1 MFKLGRG
8 GGGGRGG
15 GKRSLPLPPPPP
27 TIHRPASA
35 AGARLPIGASS
46 ASALKRPGGTPTDA
60 PAREE
65 TFSLESGGA
74 LDFAAI
80 IRLTPDLVEEIRR
93 VEAQGGTARIKF
105 DSNLN
110 NPTENVIDVG
120 GKEFKF
126 TWSRELGDLCDIYE
140 EHRNGEDGH
149 GLLVESGSAWRKL
162 NVQRILDESTKN
174 HVKMRSEEA
183 ERLSKSRKAI
193 VLDPANP
200 SVKNQAKS
208 MAAAQ
213 VEGNMRRIW
222 KKEPFFKKRKVEPNQ
237 VSNIGPPKSVFRPG
251 TSSKNTAKS
260 MLSESP
266 LPSPPEQ
273 PGPGTSASPFGTGTS
288 LRGDSNHEDTT
299 VLPHLKKEGASNEKE
314 MPSRMAH
321 GAKQGSHGHIGG
333 NGDQPTDLRSMLITL
348 LSDYPKGM
356 SLKALEKAVGE
367 TIPNAAKKIE
377 GIIKNIATFQAPGR
391 YFLKPGVEVESSK
404 RRTSESGSSPE
415 SAHDHPSVAESVHV
429 EKASNKKFEKQTE
442 SSLNLETEPNHFEK
456 IDPVQNSPGL
466 LTSERKVN
474 NDSDGRTGSS
484 SESGS
489 DSESESDSSD
499 SGSDSG
505 SQSRSKSRS
514 PGGSGSASSS
524 DSESDGSSSSKEG
537 SDVHVDIMT
546 SDDEKEE
553 AVQETVA
560 AESKLSSLARSW
572 RAYDGEH
579 EQNNVA
585 LRNQE
590 GQNASSSPND
600 FERGDEM
607 DRAVEATKYF
617 PINRSDNAFENSETE
632 AARSTELNLYQRNS
646 KFSEEGLSFSPH
658 QQRQSEGRQIAY
670 GKVSVSDANEQVS
683 KQALNEKQNL
693 RKDGSGHELSDV
705 TERIS
710 KPKSKRVSS
719 RDLFQEKPKSAKRP
733 KAAIPA
739 QVTSCGKN
747 GDATFSESSHHLS
760 PDRSKQERHKEANNV
775 EWDRYIDNGSQEYG
789 SVMRGRPV
797 ASGNLLRMQPSPDL
811 RNASSIDAEQSGQKI
826 GNLDGRRK
834 ALDSMEKSSRY
845 MENFGRGNRHAEGV
859 SIRHDDSDTFATKN
873 IYIQDKTSM
882 SKDKL
887 HKDMRDENNEVTEKN
902 LAKNAR
908 EITVGDKLSTPD
920 SYNRRQKSDMDK
932 SPVSARTNLLRR
944 ELSDLELG
952 EFREPPAGEESGGVK
967 RQFERKGSFKSLENK
982 VAATDNSNLDTSNG
996 RTASNALNESK
1007 RQPSPNLR
1015 GVNGNQDG
1023 FYRGVPSDGFFDS
1036 TRPQQRAVLSQNQ
1049 QLSRVDHADSEAM
1062 SHFDRPAEFAS
1073 RNETRTNQGVYL
1085 ENHADAPKK
1094 IPASMLPQHDNN
1106 HGGQMGSRNIR
1117 DSKPQKSNALG
1128 DSKNQNKNSFVMEN
1142 DSSGRKKRDSSS
1154 DEDNSLYSKYDKA
1167 CPELKGPVR
1176 DLSQYEE
1183 YVQEYREKYEIYCY
1197 LNKNLE
1203 KIRDDFLKVG
1213 HDLELAKGRDME
1225 EYYNIVE
1232 QLRDMYHH
1240 CGPRQKQ
1247 MKKVFTLLH
1256 EELKN
1261 LKQRIKDF
1269 AEDYTKE

>member
-1 MFKLGRG
+1 
-8 GGGGRGG
+8 
-15 GKRSLPLPPPPP
+15 
-27 TIHRPASA
+27 
-35 AGARLPIGASS
+35 
-46 ASALKRPGGTPTDA
+46 
-60 PAREE
+60 
-65 TFSLESGGA
+65 
-74 LDFAAI
+74 
-80 IRLTPDLVEEIRR
+80 
-93 VEAQGGTARIKF
+93 
-105 DSNLN
+105 
-110 NPTENVIDVG
+110 
-120 GKEFKF
+120 
-126 TWSRELGDLCDIYE
+126 
-140 EHRNGEDGH
+140 
-149 GLLVESGSAWRKL
+149 
-162 NVQRILDESTKN
+162 
-174 HVKMRSEEA
+174 MRSEEA

-237 VSNIGPPKSVFRPG
+237 VSNIAPPKSVFRSG

-260 MLSESP
+260 MPSESP

-299 VLPHLKKEGASNEKE
+299 VPSHLKKEGASNEKE

-321 GAKQGSHGHIGG
+321 GSKQGLRGHIGG
-333 NGDQPTDLRSMLITL
+333 NSDQPTDLRSMLITL
-348 LSDYPKGM
+348 LSDNPKGM

-367 TIPNAAKKIE
+367 TIPNSAKKIE

-415 SAHDHPSVAESVHV
+415 SAHDHPSVAESIHA
-429 EKASNKKFEKQTE
+429 EKASNKKFGQQTE
-442 SSLNLETEPNHFEK
+442 SSLKVEAELNHLEK
-456 IDPVQNSPGL
+456 IDLIQNFPDP

-474 NDSDGRTGSS
+474 NDSDGRTCSS

-537 SDVHVDIMT
+537 SDVHVDIM

-553 AVQETVA
+553 AVHETVA
-560 AESKLSSLARSW
+560 AESKLPSLPRSW

-579 EQNNVA
+579 EQSDVA
-585 LRNQE
+585 QRNQK
-590 GQNASSSPND
+590 GQNASSPLND

-607 DRAVEATKYF
+607 DRAVEATKRF
-617 PINRSDNAFENSETE
+617 PVNRSNNAFESSETE
-632 AARSTELNLYQRNS
+632 AEKDIELELYQRNS
-646 KFSEEGLSFSPH
+646 KFSEEGLSSPH
-658 QQRQSEGRQIAY
+658 QQRQLEGRQIAY
-670 GKVSVSDANEQVS
+670 GKVSVSDANEQVA
-683 KQALNEKQNL
+683 KQGLKEKQKIL
-693 RKDGSGHELSDV
+693 KDGSSHELSDI

-710 KPKSKRVSS
+710 KPKSKRVPST
-719 RDLFQEKPKSAKRP
+719 DLFQEKPKSAKRS

-739 QVTSCGKN
+739 QVKSFGKN
-747 GDATFSESSHHLS
+747 GDATFSERSHHLS
-760 PDRSKQERHKEANNV
+760 PDRTKQERHKEANNV
-775 EWDRYIDNGSQEYG
+775 EWDWNIDNGSQEYG
-789 SVMRGRPV
+789 SVMHGRPS
-797 ASGNLLRMQPSPDL
+797 ASGNSLRMQPSPDF
-811 RNASSIDAEQSGQKI
+811 RSASSMDAEQSGQKI

-834 ALDSMEKSSRY
+834 PLDSMEKSSRY
-845 MENFGRGNRHAEGV
+845 VENFGRGNRHADGV
-859 SIRHDDSDTFATKN
+859 SIRHDDSDTSATKN
-873 IYIQDKTSM
+873 IHIQDKTSM
-882 SKDKL
+882 SKDIL

-920 SYNRRQKSDMDK
+920 RKFGENLGIFKDNEQQFRRQKSDMDK
-932 SPVSARTNLLRR
+932 SPVSTRANLLRR

-952 EFREPPAGEESGGVK
+952 EFREPPAEEESGGVK
-967 RQFERKGSFKSLENK
+967 RQFERKGSFKSLDNK
-982 VAATDNSNLDTSNG
+982 VAATDNLNLDTSNG
-996 RTASNALNESK
+996 RSASNALNESK
-1007 RQPSPNLR
+1007 RQSSPNLR

-1023 FYRGVPSDGFFDS
+1023 FYRGVPSEGFFDS
-1036 TRPQQRAVLSQNQ
+1036 TRQRAMLSQNQ

-1062 SHFDRPAEFAS
+1062 SHFDKPAEIAS
-1073 RNETRTNQGVYL
+1073 RNEARTNQGVCL
-1085 ENHADAPKK
+1085 ETHAGAYKK
-1094 IPASMLPQHDNN
+1094 IPASMLPQHDNK

-1117 DSKPQKSNALG
+1117 ESKPQKSNALG
-1128 DSKNQNKNSFVMEN
+1128 DSTSQNKNSLLMEN
-1142 DSSGRKKRDSSS
+1142 DSNGRKRRDSSS
-1154 DEDNSLYSKYDKA
+1154 DEDNSIYSKYDKA
-1167 CPELKGPVR
+1167 YPELRGPIR

-1183 YVQEYREKYEIYCY
+1183 YVQEYREKYEIYRS
-1197 LNKNLE
+1197 LNMNLE

-1213 HDLELAKGRDME
+1213 HDLELAKRRDME

-1232 QLRDMYHH
+1232 QLREMYHH
-1240 CGPRQKQ
+1240 CGPY
-1247 MKKVFTLLH
+1247 V
-1256 EELKN
+1256 
-1261 LKQRIKDF
+1261 
-1269 AEDYTKE
+1269 Y